1 MKSEKLERHIKE
13 ALNSMRNTDREING
27 ERNHAQGMFAGFLHA
42 GVIDGDRFNALC
54 KELYKIWTERN
65 Q

>member
-1 MKSEKLERHIKE
+1 MESKKIEIIIQDVLHSV
-13 ALNSMRNTDREING
+13 RNTDRELNG

-42 GVIDGDRFNALC
+42 GLIDGDRFGALC
-54 KELYKIWTERN
+54 KELKQIWTERN

>member
-1 MKSEKLERHIKE
+1 MESKRLESLIQDQ
-13 ALNSMRNTDREING
+13 LYSLQSTDRELNG

-42 GVIDGDRFNALC
+42 GLIDGDRFHALC
-54 KELYKIWTERN
+54 KELKQIWTERN